1 MRKTRAS
8 TLLATALATAA
19 TAAAGSLATTSGSA
33 WYRRLSKPSWQP
45 PAQAFPLVWTTL
57 YGLIAYGG
65 ARALSREDEERRS
78 ALGRALAVNLALNAA
93 WPALFFKARSP
104 RLALA
109 ELVLLNASN
118 LALVRRA
125 GRADRAAGAMLV
137 PYAAW
142 TAFATALNA
151 SIARRNPGH

>member
-1 MRKTRAS
+1 MKRTRAT

-19 TAAAGSLATTSGSA
+19 TAVAGSLATTSGSA
-33 WYRRLSKPSWQP
+33 WYRRLGKPSWQP
-45 PAQAFPLVWTTL
+45 PARAFPLVWTPL

-65 ARALSREDEERRS
+65 ARALSRADEEGRG

-93 WPALFFKARSP
+93 WPALFFQARSP

-109 ELVLLNASN
+109 EIVLLNASN

-125 GRADRAAGAMLV
+125 GRADRAAGALLL

-151 SIARRNPGH
+151 SIARRNPSH